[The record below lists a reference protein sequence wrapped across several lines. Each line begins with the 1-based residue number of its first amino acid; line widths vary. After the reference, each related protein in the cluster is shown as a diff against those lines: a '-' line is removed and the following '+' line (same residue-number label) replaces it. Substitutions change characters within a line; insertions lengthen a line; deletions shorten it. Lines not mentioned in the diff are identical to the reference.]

1 MENEIDKQN
10 NLREKI
16 ERFFFNN
23 KRTLVSLFILFLLI
37 LISFSYFS
45 YSLSEKN
52 KKMSELFIKA
62 GIFLSLDDKEKS
74 KELYKKIIISKNKF
88 YSPLSLNY
96 IIDNQLDTP
105 KEILKLFKYIEDI
118 KLENE
123 QKNLIK
129 LKKALLLID
138 LQRQDEGEKL
148 LKEMISENSVWK
160 DTALEILE

>member
-1 MENEIDKQN
+1 MENEIDKQS

-37 LISFSYFS
+37 LISFSYFN

-105 KEILKLFKYIEDI
+105 KEI
-118 KLENE
+118 
-123 QKNLIK
+123 
-129 LKKALLLID
+129 
-138 LQRQDEGEKL
+138 
-148 LKEMISENSVWK
+148 
-160 DTALEILE
+160 

>member
-1 MENEIDKQN
+1 M
-10 NLREKI
+10 
-16 ERFFFNN
+16 
-23 KRTLVSLFILFLLI
+23 
-37 LISFSYFS
+37 
-45 YSLSEKN
+45 
-52 KKMSELFIKA
+52 
-62 GIFLSLDDKEKS
+62 
-74 KELYKKIIISKNKF
+74 
-88 YSPLSLNY
+88 SLNY